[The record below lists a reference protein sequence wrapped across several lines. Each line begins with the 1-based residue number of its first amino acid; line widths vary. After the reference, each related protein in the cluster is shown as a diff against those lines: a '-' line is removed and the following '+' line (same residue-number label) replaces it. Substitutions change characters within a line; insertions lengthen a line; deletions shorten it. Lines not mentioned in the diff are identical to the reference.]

1 VSLRDIHAN
10 RDSDAMTEV
19 IKEQLSAWTD
29 GELPAAEERL
39 LHERLLRDADLKAT
53 AARYQLLRDVLR
65 AQAPARIRKDFAAQV
80 AHAVAGLEPAG
91 RARRPSLRWV
101 RPLAGVAIAA
111 SVAMVAVY
119 GLVLMQ
125 PAGPAEQALAAA
137 RQPLPERSGWE
148 AAQPAVASRL
158 DAYLVQHSSVA
169 GGGALQGALPYS
181 RVTAG
186 ETRD

>member
-1 VSLRDIHAN
+1 
-10 RDSDAMTEV
+10 MTDV
-19 IKEQLSAWTD
+19 IKEQLSAWMD
-29 GELPAAEERL
+29 GELPAAEEHL
-39 LHERLLRDADLKAT
+39 LHERLLRDGGLKAT
-53 AARYQLLRDVLR
+53 AGRYQLMRDVLR
-65 AQAPARIRKDFAAQV
+65 SQAPDRIRKDFTAQV
-80 AHAVAGLEPAG
+80 ERAVAGLEPAG
-91 RARRPSLRWV
+91 RARRAAPRWL

-119 GLVLMQ
+119 GMVLMQ

-137 RQPLPERSGWE
+137 KQPLPARSGWE

-158 DAYLVQHSSVA
+158 DGYLVQHSSVA

-186 ETRD
+186 GPRD